1 MNEDLR
7 NLMIQAGYA
16 APEIAERAKKL
27 SNMIIFECIKIAVF
41 AGDNEVARKIREKF
55 QGEENG

>member
-1 MNEDLR
+1 ML
-7 NLMIQAGYA
+7 QAGYA